1 MLNESARKGYLFIL
15 LSMLLMFISASS
27 FADRIF
33 VLPTAYTLRLGE
45 LRIEALLFGEETEKS
60 LSFVQMGILP
70 FMELQVTREEFPGK
84 SPSASANFLYSV
96 SQPIP
101 DYFPG
106 VAVGI
111 LDVFN
116 ETETKRSLFAA
127 LTWQSLVY
135 SDWAETES
143 SSFTVG
149 IGTGSLKDGIFISTS
164 LPMYKGI
171 TFFGEYDTK
180 IMTVGF
186 DITTFRNTAFR
197 IAFRDGHPLFGF
209 QFVKQL

>member
-1 MLNESARKGYLFIL
+1 MSMKNVAFQRVFLMLFL
-15 LSMLLMFISASS
+15 LCIVSPL

-33 VLPTAYTLRLGE
+33 ILPTAYTLRHGE
-45 LRIEALLFGEETEKS
+45 LRMEFLTFGEETEKS
-60 LSFVQMGILP
+60 LAFVQMGILP
-70 FMELQVTREEFPGK
+70 FIELQVLREEFPGK
-84 SPSASANFLYSV
+84 KPSATANFLYSL

-111 LDVFN
+111 LDILN
-116 ETETKRSLFAA
+116 ETESERSFFVAF
-127 LTWQSLVY
+127 TWQSVVY

-143 SSFTVG
+143 STFTVG
-149 IGTGSLKDGIFISTS
+149 IGTGRLKDGIFISTS
-164 LPMYKGI
+164 LPMHRGI

-180 IMTVGF
+180 IMTAGF
-186 DITTFRNTAFR
+186 DIIAFRNTAVR

-209 QFVKQL
+209 QFVKTL